1 MVYTL
6 SKYRVYSGFRGMNS
20 KTRAVTVRLTHD
32 IADYIDEQEN
42 RSRYVRE
49 ALEGY
54 RKIEMICM
62 WGEISTEEFCQQISD
77 LFLSGKISVEEGK
90 LIFS

>member
-1 MVYTL
+1 
-6 SKYRVYSGFRGMNS
+6 MNS

-32 IADYIDEQEN
+32 LADYIDEKEN

-54 RKIEMICM
+54 RQMEMICM
-62 WGEISTEEFCQQISD
+62 WGDISAEEFCQQVSD
-77 LFLSGKISVEEGK
+77 LFLSGKISVEDGK
-90 LIFS
+90 ITFN